1 MTIVPWVTVKPAN
14 SLLPRADQETMAA
27 EIPGA
32 RLVIY
37 DDVGHLLVIEAPER
51 RRRPHRTIVLATPVA
66 EARAYA
72 DRGRDRVRGASEF
85 RLSRVPAC
93 AT

>member
-32 RLVIY
+32 WLVIY
-37 DDVGHLLVIEAPER
+37 ADVGHLPVIEAPER
-51 RRRPHRTIVLATPVA
+51 VA
-66 EARAYA
+66 ADLIARC
-72 DRGRDRVRGASEF
+72 GAVAA
-85 RLSRVPAC
+85 RH
-93 AT
+93 TQQ

>member
-37 DDVGHLLVIEAPER
+37 ADVGHLPVIEAPER
-51 RRRPHRTIVLATPVA
+51 VA
-66 EARAYA
+66 ADLTALCDAVAARH
-72 DRGRDRVRGASEF
+72 
-85 RLSRVPAC
+85 
-93 AT
+93 TQQ

>member
-14 SLLPRADQETMAA
+14 SLLPRADQATMAA

-37 DDVGHLLVIEAPER
+37 ANVEGDSER
-51 RRRPHRTIVLATPVA
+51 VASASTDA
-66 EARAYA
+66 EARREPIALRRT
-72 DRGRDRVRGASEF
+72 RGPRPHPTAES
-85 RLSRVPAC
+85 
-93 AT
+93 